1 MRASVVFLRR
11 TGALYGDNARDRM
24 QGPQAPFLMADPAA
38 SRLEYPLHPGTRT
51 TPNLDAAI
59 PEYRGTGALRAAHFG
74 ASDLEIGGAPASQPD
89 PAPSLQ
95 RVRNQDPS
103 FGIMDAR
110 GVI

>member
-51 TPNLDAAI
+51 TPRLDAAI
-59 PEYRGTGALRAAHFG
+59 PKLPRNRNTDAGIFRLRP
-74 ASDLEIGGAPASQPD
+74 I
-89 PAPSLQ
+89 
-95 RVRNQDPS
+95 
-103 FGIMDAR
+103 
-110 GVI
+110 